1 MLAGAALRICL
12 PGNMRITT
20 FLSRLFDSPTGTFLP
35 GKQLRQHED
44 SAKLATCR

>member
-12 PGNMRITT
+12 PGNMRIAA
-20 FLSRLFDSPTGTFLP
+20 FLSRLFDGPPERSLP
-35 GKQLRQHED
+35 GEQLRQHEV